1 MNSLQFVLPCIQAC
15 SKEQHY
21 LDRSHVNWP
30 EGISLDKLRTITVG
44 GFAAQ
49 APLIALLAFL
59 MRVATGLKYLQID
72 PHHHLC
78 KGMGKWVREDVGD
91 KAARD
96 HARNDALATIV
107 PKLPPSVKLVIK

>member
-1 MNSLQFVLPCIQAC
+1 MNSLQLDLPPVQAC
-15 SKEQHY
+15 SKEHHY
-21 LDRSHVNWP
+21 LENFRVKWP
-30 EGISLDKLRTITVG
+30 EGISLDKLRSITVG

-49 APLIALLAFL
+49 APLVELLACL
-59 MRVATGLKYLQID
+59 MSRATRLKYLQID

-96 HARNDALATIV
+96 HARNAAMATIA
-107 PKLPPSVKLVIK
+107 PKVPPSAKLVIK